1 MQVFAVKIIN
11 IMLAVS
17 LVCTYNAVVN
27 DRKEHETAARQ
38 KLAEQQAQAAE
49 ENAAP
54 ASPYADGTYTGEAQG
69 YGGPVKMEV
78 TIEHGQITDCTVLSA
93 EKEDTAYF
101 DAAQGVIDEVLDE
114 QTAEVDTVSGA
125 TFSSGAFW
133 VLWKMH
139 WSRQRRCSMNKSFH
153 SQKGTCLCAGSHSGI
168 VLPLSALGIY
178 HSLFRH
184 QVRSDTDRHW
194 LSRGDEFVSHCAA
207 GTVCVYRGVRQILLR
222 LRLCVRYTGRCGA
235 CSVSV
240 SL

>member
-27 DRKEHETAARQ
+27 DRKEQETAARQ
-38 KLAEQQAQAAE
+38 KLAEQQ
-49 ENAAP
+49 AP

-125 TFSSGAFW
+125 TFSSRGILGA
-133 VLWKMH
+133 VED
-139 WSRQRRCSMNKSFH
+139 
-153 SQKGTCLCAGSHSGI
+153 
-168 VLPLSALGIY
+168 ALEQAKAVQ
-178 HSLFRH
+178 H
-184 QVRSDTDRHW
+184 
-194 LSRGDEFVSHCAA
+194 E
-207 GTVCVYRGVRQILLR
+207 
-222 LRLCVRYTGRCGA
+222 
-235 CSVSV
+235 
-240 SL
+240 

>member
-27 DRKEHETAARQ
+27 DRKEQETAARQ

-49 ENAAP
+49 DTAAP
-54 ASPYADGTYTGEAQG
+54 ASPYADGIYTGEAQG

-78 TIEHGQITDCTVLSA
+78 TIENGQITDCTVLSA

-125 TFSSGAFW
+125 TFSSKGILGA
-133 VLWKMH
+133 VED
-139 WSRQRRCSMNKSFH
+139 
-153 SQKGTCLCAGSHSGI
+153 
-168 VLPLSALGIY
+168 ALEQAKAVQ
-178 HSLFRH
+178 H
-184 QVRSDTDRHW
+184 
-194 LSRGDEFVSHCAA
+194 E
-207 GTVCVYRGVRQILLR
+207 
-222 LRLCVRYTGRCGA
+222 
-235 CSVSV
+235 
-240 SL
+240 

>member
-11 IMLAVS
+11 IVLAVS

-27 DRKEHETAARQ
+27 DRKEQETAARQ

-49 ENAAP
+49 DNATS

-78 TIEHGQITDCTVLSA
+78 TIEHGQITDCTVLFA

-125 TFSSGAFW
+125 TFSS
-133 VLWKMH
+133 
-139 WSRQRRCSMNKSFH
+139 R
-153 SQKGTCLCAGSHSGI
+153 GI
-168 VLPLSALGIY
+168 LDAVEDALEQAKAVQ
-178 HSLFRH
+178 H
-184 QVRSDTDRHW
+184 
-194 LSRGDEFVSHCAA
+194 E
-207 GTVCVYRGVRQILLR
+207 
-222 LRLCVRYTGRCGA
+222 
-235 CSVSV
+235 
-240 SL
+240 

>member
-27 DRKEHETAARQ
+27 DRKEQETAARQ
-38 KLAEQQAQAAE
+38 KLAEQAAE

-69 YGGPVKMEV
+69 YGGTVKMEV

-125 TFSSGAFW
+125 TFSSRGILGA
-133 VLWKMH
+133 VED
-139 WSRQRRCSMNKSFH
+139 
-153 SQKGTCLCAGSHSGI
+153 
-168 VLPLSALGIY
+168 ALEQAKAVQ
-178 HSLFRH
+178 H
-184 QVRSDTDRHW
+184 
-194 LSRGDEFVSHCAA
+194 E
-207 GTVCVYRGVRQILLR
+207 
-222 LRLCVRYTGRCGA
+222 
-235 CSVSV
+235 
-240 SL
+240 

>member
-27 DRKEHETAARQ
+27 DRKEQETAARQ

-54 ASPYADGTYTGEAQG
+54 ASPYAD
-69 YGGPVKMEV
+69 GPVKMEV

-125 TFSSGAFW
+125 TFSSRGILGA
-133 VLWKMH
+133 VED
-139 WSRQRRCSMNKSFH
+139 
-153 SQKGTCLCAGSHSGI
+153 
-168 VLPLSALGIY
+168 ALEQAKAVQ
-178 HSLFRH
+178 H
-184 QVRSDTDRHW
+184 
-194 LSRGDEFVSHCAA
+194 E
-207 GTVCVYRGVRQILLR
+207 
-222 LRLCVRYTGRCGA
+222 
-235 CSVSV
+235 
-240 SL
+240 

>member
-27 DRKEHETAARQ
+27 DRKEQETAARQ

-49 ENAAP
+49 DNAAS
-54 ASPYADGTYTGEAQG
+54 ASLYADGTYTGEAQG

-78 TIEHGQITDCTVLSA
+78 TIENGQITDCTVLSA

-125 TFSSGAFW
+125 TFSSKGILGA
-133 VLWKMH
+133 VED
-139 WSRQRRCSMNKSFH
+139 
-153 SQKGTCLCAGSHSGI
+153 
-168 VLPLSALGIY
+168 ALEQAKAVQ
-178 HSLFRH
+178 H
-184 QVRSDTDRHW
+184 
-194 LSRGDEFVSHCAA
+194 E
-207 GTVCVYRGVRQILLR
+207 
-222 LRLCVRYTGRCGA
+222 
-235 CSVSV
+235 
-240 SL
+240 

>member
-27 DRKEHETAARQ
+27 DRKEQETAARQ

-49 ENAAP
+49 NTVAP

-69 YGGPVKMEV
+69 YGGPVKMEI
-78 TIEHGQITDCTVLSA
+78 TIEHEQITDCTVLSA

-125 TFSSGAFW
+125 TFSSRGILGA
-133 VLWKMH
+133 VED
-139 WSRQRRCSMNKSFH
+139 
-153 SQKGTCLCAGSHSGI
+153 
-168 VLPLSALGIY
+168 ALEQAKAVQ
-178 HSLFRH
+178 H
-184 QVRSDTDRHW
+184 
-194 LSRGDEFVSHCAA
+194 E
-207 GTVCVYRGVRQILLR
+207 
-222 LRLCVRYTGRCGA
+222 
-235 CSVSV
+235 
-240 SL
+240 

>member
-1 MQVFAVKIIN
+1 VQVFAVKIIN

-27 DRKEHETAARQ
+27 DRKEQETAARQ

-49 ENAAP
+49 ENAAS
-54 ASPYADGTYTGEAQG
+54 ASLYADGTYTGEAQG

-125 TFSSGAFW
+125 TFSSRGILGA
-133 VLWKMH
+133 VED
-139 WSRQRRCSMNKSFH
+139 
-153 SQKGTCLCAGSHSGI
+153 
-168 VLPLSALGIY
+168 ALEQAKAVQ
-178 HSLFRH
+178 H
-184 QVRSDTDRHW
+184 
-194 LSRGDEFVSHCAA
+194 E
-207 GTVCVYRGVRQILLR
+207 
-222 LRLCVRYTGRCGA
+222 
-235 CSVSV
+235 
-240 SL
+240 

>member
-27 DRKEHETAARQ
+27 DRKEQETAARQ

-49 ENAAP
+49 ENAAS
-54 ASPYADGTYTGEAQG
+54 ASLYADGTYTGEAQG

-78 TIEHGQITDCTVLSA
+78 TIENGQITDCTVLSA

-125 TFSSGAFW
+125 TFSSRGILGA
-133 VLWKMH
+133 VED
-139 WSRQRRCSMNKSFH
+139 
-153 SQKGTCLCAGSHSGI
+153 
-168 VLPLSALGIY
+168 ALEQAKAVQ
-178 HSLFRH
+178 H
-184 QVRSDTDRHW
+184 
-194 LSRGDEFVSHCAA
+194 E
-207 GTVCVYRGVRQILLR
+207 
-222 LRLCVRYTGRCGA
+222 
-235 CSVSV
+235 
-240 SL
+240 

>member
-27 DRKEHETAARQ
+27 DRKEQETAARQ

-49 ENAAP
+49 DNAAS
-54 ASPYADGTYTGEAQG
+54 ASLYADGTYTGEAQG

-78 TIEHGQITDCTVLSA
+78 TIENGQITDCTVLSA

-125 TFSSGAFW
+125 TFSSRGILGA
-133 VLWKMH
+133 VED
-139 WSRQRRCSMNKSFH
+139 
-153 SQKGTCLCAGSHSGI
+153 
-168 VLPLSALGIY
+168 ALEQAKAVQ
-178 HSLFRH
+178 H
-184 QVRSDTDRHW
+184 
-194 LSRGDEFVSHCAA
+194 E
-207 GTVCVYRGVRQILLR
+207 
-222 LRLCVRYTGRCGA
+222 
-235 CSVSV
+235 
-240 SL
+240 

>member
-27 DRKEHETAARQ
+27 DRKEQETAARQ

-49 ENAAP
+49 DNAAS
-54 ASPYADGTYTGEAQG
+54 ASFYADGTYTGEAQG

-78 TIEHGQITDCTVLSA
+78 TIENGQITDCTVLSA

-125 TFSSGAFW
+125 TFSSRGILGA
-133 VLWKMH
+133 VED
-139 WSRQRRCSMNKSFH
+139 
-153 SQKGTCLCAGSHSGI
+153 
-168 VLPLSALGIY
+168 ALEQAKAVQ
-178 HSLFRH
+178 H
-184 QVRSDTDRHW
+184 
-194 LSRGDEFVSHCAA
+194 E
-207 GTVCVYRGVRQILLR
+207 
-222 LRLCVRYTGRCGA
+222 
-235 CSVSV
+235 
-240 SL
+240 

>member
-27 DRKEHETAARQ
+27 DRKEQETAARQ

-49 ENAAP
+49 DNETS

-69 YGGPVKMEV
+69 NGGPVKMEV
-78 TIEHGQITDCTVLSA
+78 TIANGQITDCTVLSA

-125 TFSSGAFW
+125 TFSSRGILGA
-133 VLWKMH
+133 VED
-139 WSRQRRCSMNKSFH
+139 
-153 SQKGTCLCAGSHSGI
+153 
-168 VLPLSALGIY
+168 ALEQAKAVQ
-178 HSLFRH
+178 H
-184 QVRSDTDRHW
+184 
-194 LSRGDEFVSHCAA
+194 E
-207 GTVCVYRGVRQILLR
+207 
-222 LRLCVRYTGRCGA
+222 
-235 CSVSV
+235 
-240 SL
+240 

>member
-27 DRKEHETAARQ
+27 DRKEQETAARQ

-69 YGGPVKMEV
+69 YGGSVKMEV

-125 TFSSGAFW
+125 TFSSRGILGA
-133 VLWKMH
+133 VED
-139 WSRQRRCSMNKSFH
+139 
-153 SQKGTCLCAGSHSGI
+153 
-168 VLPLSALGIY
+168 ALEQAKAVQ
-178 HSLFRH
+178 H
-184 QVRSDTDRHW
+184 
-194 LSRGDEFVSHCAA
+194 E
-207 GTVCVYRGVRQILLR
+207 
-222 LRLCVRYTGRCGA
+222 
-235 CSVSV
+235 
-240 SL
+240 

>member
-27 DRKEHETAARQ
+27 DRKEQETAARQ

-54 ASPYADGTYTGEAQG
+54 ASPYADGTYTGEA
-69 YGGPVKMEV
+69 
-78 TIEHGQITDCTVLSA
+78 HGQITDCTVLSA

-125 TFSSGAFW
+125 TFSSRGILGA
-133 VLWKMH
+133 VED
-139 WSRQRRCSMNKSFH
+139 
-153 SQKGTCLCAGSHSGI
+153 
-168 VLPLSALGIY
+168 ALEQAKAVQ
-178 HSLFRH
+178 H
-184 QVRSDTDRHW
+184 
-194 LSRGDEFVSHCAA
+194 E
-207 GTVCVYRGVRQILLR
+207 
-222 LRLCVRYTGRCGA
+222 
-235 CSVSV
+235 
-240 SL
+240 